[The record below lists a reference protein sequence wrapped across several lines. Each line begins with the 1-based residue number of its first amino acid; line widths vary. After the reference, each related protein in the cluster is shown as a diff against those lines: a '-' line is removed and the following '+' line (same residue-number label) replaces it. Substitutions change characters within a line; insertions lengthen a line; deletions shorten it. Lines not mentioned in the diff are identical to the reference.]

1 VVGEP
6 PTTGVRISN
15 TTPSAFGVH
24 PSGGGELINI
34 FLIRIMEFQHAMHP
48 VNKNIMKNQFT
59 ISISTPCDQSWNSL
73 LPTSTVGFCLTCKK
87 EVIDFR
93 NMSDDQV
100 IEYFSQRKNNTC
112 GRFYQHQL
120 VHHSPNQLRKSLR
133 YSMIPAGIL
142 SLLMFFISA
151 DVTGQSLS
159 ANLKQDT
166 STTQVASMNQ
176 WVKGY
181 VRADSGEPLP
191 GANVYLKGTQ
201 MGTVTDENGYFE
213 FSTPVKEGDILIFSY
228 IGFETQEYVVT
239 KENSENINI
248 KLVMFAELTGE
259 VQVGQLYEV
268 DNSPGIWNKIKAIFK

>member
-1 VVGEP
+1 
-6 PTTGVRISN
+6 
-15 TTPSAFGVH
+15 
-24 PSGGGELINI
+24 
-34 FLIRIMEFQHAMHP
+34 
-48 VNKNIMKNQFT
+48 MKNQIT
-59 ISISTPCDQSWNSL
+59 ISVATPCDQSWNSL
-73 LPTSTVGFCLTCKK
+73 LPTSSGGFCLACKK

-100 IEYFSQRKNNTC
+100 IAFFSQKNSDTC

-120 VHHSPNQLRKSLR
+120 TQHSPSPLRKTFGYSL
-133 YSMIPAGIL
+133 IPAGIL
-142 SLLMFFISA
+142 SLLMFLMSA

-159 ANLKQDT
+159 ENLKQDRLMT
-166 STTQVASMNQ
+166 EVVSMSQ

-191 GANVYLKGTQ
+191 GANVYLKGSQ
-201 MGTVTDENGYFE
+201 IGTVTDENGYFE
-213 FSTPVKEGDILIFSY
+213 FSAPVKEGDILIFSY

-259 VQVGQLYEV
+259 VQVGQLYDAEK
-268 DNSPGIWNKIKAIFK
+268 NSSGVWNKIKSIFR